1 MKRIALIV
9 GRLALGVIFLLA
21 AYAKLKAPWI
31 VFWGSLN
38 DFGILPDWALEP
50 IAKTLPWAELAL
62 GMALISGIWQRWFAL
77 MAALLLGLF
86 FAVMVR
92 SYAVGLKIDC
102 GCFGPGEQ
110 LGPRTLARDF
120 SMLALAIWV
129 TVGSFRGWMTQVP
142 AATEADTAIA

>member
-102 GCFGPGEQ
+102 GCFGPG
-110 LGPRTLARDF
+110 
-120 SMLALAIWV
+120 W
-129 TVGSFRGWMTQVP
+129 RGIFPCWRWRFG
-142 AATEADTAIA
+142 